1 MLKTHLIRAKNSE
14 AMSKDQYRHEANAFW
29 VLSGMIDYL
38 SETDGMKG
46 HYLVRYNK
54 HVLKRLKEIN
64 EIIKEVRNE
73 KK

>member
-29 VLSGMIDYL
+29 VLSGMINYL

-46 HYLVRYNK
+46 HELVRYNK
-54 HVLKRLKEIN
+54 YVVERLQEITKT
-64 EIIKEVRNE
+64 IKEAE
-73 KK
+73 K